1 MACVVVVMAILS
13 DSTPDRKRERGWKIR
28 GLLFI
33 FLNRGWKIRGWK
45 IRGWKIRGL
54 LFLVD
59 RGSHIIIPWYNS
71 LLVCFLGPKPWSNFL
86 LSKKNL
92 GPTSTV

>member
-13 DSTPDRKRERGWKIR
+13 DSTPDRRRERGWKIR
-28 GLLFI
+28 GLV
-33 FLNRGWKIRGWK
+33 
-45 IRGWKIRGL
+45 
-54 LFLVD
+54 FLVD

-86 LSKKNL
+86 QKKRKILVQLQYFYIFFFSFL
-92 GPTSTV
+92 GRER